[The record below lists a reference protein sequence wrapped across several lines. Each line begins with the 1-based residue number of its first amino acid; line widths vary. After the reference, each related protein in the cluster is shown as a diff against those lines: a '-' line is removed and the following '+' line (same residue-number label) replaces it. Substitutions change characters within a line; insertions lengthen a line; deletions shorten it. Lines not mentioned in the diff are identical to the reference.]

1 MLDTSAL
8 LKRVILLFMSAS
20 TAERIVRTPGIC
32 GGRACIAG
40 HRVRVLD
47 VAIWHELRG
56 WSPDEIVEQVPSL
69 TLSDVHTALAYYY
82 DHREEVQEEIRAER
96 AQSEEFRRGNVS
108 LLEVKLYGV
117 RLDEAS

>member
-1 MLDTSAL
+1 MGFS
-8 LKRVILLFMSAS
+8 VILLLMNAS
-20 TAERIVRTPGIC
+20 TTERIIRTPGIC
-32 GGRACIAG
+32 GGRTCIAG

-56 WSPDEIVEQVPSL
+56 WSPDEIVAQAPSL

-96 AQSEEFRRGNVS
+96 VQSEEFRRGNVS
-108 LLEVKLYGV
+108 LLEAKLRGV